1 MIEAHMKILVTGGAG
16 YIGSVVAEQLI
27 AAGHRVVVYDD
38 LSTGHREAIP
48 AEADF
53 VKARMEDE
61 SALAGA
67 LSCGIDA
74 VMHFAGLIEA
84 GESMKRP
91 GAFFRSNS
99 ANTLSLL
106 EMMLRHGV
114 KTIVFSSTAAV
125 YGDPEEIPIRES
137 SWLKPTNAYGES
149 KMIVEQ
155 MLGWFNRAHGL
166 RYCCLRYFNAAG
178 ATAERGEAHNP
189 ESHLLPLV
197 LQVAQGKRESIKI
210 FGFDYPTPD
219 GTCVRDYIHVSDL
232 ATAHLLGLEALKKN
246 DRLTYNVGTGNGAS
260 VREVVE
266 AARKI
271 TGHPIPAIMEPRRA
285 GDPAILVASSDKL
298 THELRWKPRFSDI
311 EKIIETA
318 WDWHLEHPE
327 GYREEKMAKR
337 AWAL

>member
-1 MIEAHMKILVTGGAG
+1 M
-16 YIGSVVAEQLI
+16 AEQLV

-38 LSTGHREAIP
+38 LSNGHREAIP
-48 AEADF
+48 AEAEF

-67 LSCGIDA
+67 LSGGIDA

-91 GAFFRSNS
+91 EVFFRSNS

-125 YGDPEEIPIRES
+125 YGDPVEIPVTENNP
-137 SWLKPTNAYGES
+137 LKPTNAYGES
-149 KMIVEQ
+149 KLMVEQ
-155 MLGWFNRAHGL
+155 MLAWFNRAHSL

-178 ATAERGEAHNP
+178 ATAERGEAHDP

-210 FGFDYPTPD
+210 FGSDYPTSD

-232 ATAHLLGLEALKKN
+232 AMAHLLGLEALNKN
-246 DRLTYNVGTGNGAS
+246 DRLIYNVGTGNGAS
-260 VREVVE
+260 VHEVVE
-266 AARKI
+266 AARKV
-271 TGHPIPAIMEPRRA
+271 TGHPIPAVLQPRRA

-298 THELRWKPRFSDI
+298 TRELKWKPRFFDI

-318 WDWHLEHPE
+318 WDWHRKHPE
-327 GYREEKMAKR
+327 GYHEEKLAKQ
-337 AWAL
+337 A